1 MDIETAPKEMNQLD
15 DQQAAAFQFAGQDIP
30 WLLRSW
36 AEIQP
41 DKTLLIWEPRSGKP
55 RQWTYGEFW
64 LEVQSI
70 AAGLAIR
77 GVGMGDRVLIHADNC
92 PEMVLAWYACATLGA
107 IGVTTNTRSVRA
119 ELEFFIQKTGCVGAV
134 TQPQFAAMVAEAGP
148 DLQWMVVTEDN
159 SGDPVPSHGAGP
171 GFDRFDELYGQAADL
186 AGRDPDPM
194 APVGIL
200 FTSGTTSQP
209 KAVVHT
215 HANAL
220 WAGRVGPTNISMERD
235 DVYLIFLPFFHVNA
249 QSWSFWTT
257 LGVGGTIVLQPKFSS
272 SRFWEVV
279 IKHHV
284 THISLIPFVY
294 NALAGQPIPE
304 HSVKVGVF
312 GLIVPELEQWL
323 GFRVVPAYGMTETV
337 IHATNDNPGRMSPKG
352 SMGKATPGYELLVV
366 DGDTGEICVNGQPG
380 ELWVRG
386 TRGIQL
392 FLEYFDNSEAMGK
405 SFTADGWFKTGDIV
419 RLADG
424 GNFFYCD
431 RDADVLKV
439 GGENVSARE
448 VEDACRQ
455 VPGISD
461 VAVVAQ
467 SHEMLS
473 EVPVAFVVTGP
484 GADQDDGRL
493 EKLIIEHCASKL
505 ADFKVPRAVYV
516 VDAFPRATLDKVAK
530 NKLREQ
536 ADELAAAKGG
546 TP

>member
-1 MDIETAPKEMNQLD
+1 MD
-15 DQQAAAFQFAGQDIP
+15 DQQVAAFQFAGQDIP

-36 AEIQP
+36 ADLQP
-41 DKTLLIWEPRSGKP
+41 DKTLLIWEPRQGGS
-55 RQWTYGEFW
+55 RQWTYAEFW
-64 LEVQSI
+64 LDVQRI
-70 AAGLAIR
+70 AAGLAGR
-77 GVGMGDRVLIHADNC
+77 GVGRADKVLIHADNC

-107 IGVTTNTRSVRA
+107 VGVTTNTRSVRA

-134 TQPQFAAMVAEAGP
+134 TQPKFASLVAGAGP
-148 DLQWMVVTEDN
+148 DLRWIVVTEDN
-159 SGDPVPSHGAGP
+159 SGEPASPDEVGH
-171 GFDRFDELYGQAADL
+171 GFDPFDTLVGQLSELPP
-186 AGRDPDPM
+186 REPDPM
-194 APVGIL
+194 APCGIL

-220 WAGRVGPTNISMERD
+220 WAGRVGPANIAMERD
-235 DVYLIFLPFFHVNA
+235 DTYLIFLPFFHVNA

-272 SRFWEVV
+272 SRLWDV
-279 IKHHV
+279 INKHHV

-294 NALAGQPIPE
+294 NAVAGQPIPE

-323 GFRVVPAYGMTETV
+323 GMRVIPAYGMTETV
-337 IHATNDNPGRMSPKG
+337 IHATNDNPGRMVPKG
-352 SMGKATPGYELLVV
+352 SMGRPTPGYELLVV
-366 DGDTGEICVNGQPG
+366 DRDTGEVCRDGQPG

-386 TRGIQL
+386 TPGIQL
-392 FLEYFDNSEAMGK
+392 FLEYYDNPEAMAK
-405 SFTADGWFKTGDIV
+405 SFTDDGWFKTGDVV
-419 RLADG
+419 RLDEG
-424 GNFFYCD
+424 GNFVYCD

-467 SHEMLS
+467 SHPMLS
-473 EVPVAFVVTGP
+473 EVPVAFVIRGP
-484 GADQDDGRL
+484 GADDDDSRL
-493 EKLIIEHCASKL
+493 EKAVIEQCASIL

-516 VDAFPRATLDKVAK
+516 VDEFPRATLDKVAK

-536 ADELAAAKGG
+536 ADALAAGAGVH
-546 TP
+546 T